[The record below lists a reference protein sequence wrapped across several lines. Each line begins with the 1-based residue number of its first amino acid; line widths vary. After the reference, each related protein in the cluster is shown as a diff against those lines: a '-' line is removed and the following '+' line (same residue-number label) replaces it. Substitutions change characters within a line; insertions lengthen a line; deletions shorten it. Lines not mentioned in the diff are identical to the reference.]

1 MIGNVPGG
9 DEKLML
15 DTTGAFHW
23 CPNQTL
29 ERCTLDGEQVER
41 KLTTLPLV
49 NLIHDQVSKKNFR
62 NHVIVGVIADKDSS
76 VLGLKNLIMPLRASN
91 IRLETESHTW
101 TSNCYSY

>member
-29 ERCTLDGEQVER
+29 EKCTLDGEQVE
-41 KLTTLPLV
+41 KI
-49 NLIHDQVSKKNFR
+49 NNF
-62 NHVIVGVIADKDSS
+62 AFSQS
-76 VLGLKNLIMPLRASN
+76 
-91 IRLETESHTW
+91 
-101 TSNCYSY
+101 YS

>member
-1 MIGNVPGG
+1 MIVNVPGV

-29 ERCTLDGEQVER
+29 ERCTLDGDQVGGNNFTLSSHFLIHFSPKVTLFGEQV
-41 KLTTLPLV
+41 
-49 NLIHDQVSKKNFR
+49 IKKNFR
-62 NHVIVGVIADKDSS
+62 NHVIVGVIADKESS

-91 IRLETESHTW
+91 IR
-101 TSNCYSY
+101 

>member
-29 ERCTLDGEQVER
+29 EKCTLDGEQVE
-41 KLTTLPLV
+41 KINNFASSQSFSGFKEELPQPRDRRRDCGQGQLRV
-49 NLIHDQVSKKNFR
+49 GLEEPDHALESFEHQ
-62 NHVIVGVIADKDSS
+62 VGVK
-76 VLGLKNLIMPLRASN
+76 
-91 IRLETESHTW
+91 ETESHTW

>member
-1 MIGNVPGG
+1 M
-9 DEKLML
+9 
-15 DTTGAFHW
+15 
-23 CPNQTL
+23 L
-29 ERCTLDGEQVER
+29 ERDVLALRYTCA
-41 KLTTLPLV
+41 PLV